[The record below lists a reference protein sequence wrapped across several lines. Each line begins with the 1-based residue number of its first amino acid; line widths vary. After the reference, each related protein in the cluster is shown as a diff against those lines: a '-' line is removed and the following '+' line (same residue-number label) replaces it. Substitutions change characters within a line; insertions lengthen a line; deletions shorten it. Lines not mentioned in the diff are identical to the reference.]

1 MIERTERGVPR
12 AGKGEAKGWM
22 GGWSLAR
29 AGPQLQVQ
37 DGRLGVTSLCPWLAS
52 GRQGS
57 DARVLQGWE
66 WIGALLWSPDPR

>member
-52 GRQGS
+52 GRRGS
-57 DARVLQGWE
+57 DARESCKAGN
-66 WIGALLWSPDPR
+66 G